1 MIAWDGRFRVLM
13 AKLAQYLPK
22 CSGGL
27 HWTDP
32 TQSIQWTVRCT
43 LCSHWVSVELHL
55 ENDHLVIASGNRPS
69 RFSTSWWAW
78 TEFSNFSHSE
88 FLQPKQI
95 TSPAESPE
103 SPVILLQQI
112 SPTCQTA
119 SWSNGRTCLLLNLLI
134 RLDSSS
140 SRLFAFQ
147 THEIQTNWL
156 IRMSN
161 RIRKSLKLCAIL
173 MPVMLTNAAD
183 WSVGLQLGSSRDS
196 LNEFRCK
203 SPDRAW
209 SGC

>member
-1 MIAWDGRFRVLM
+1 MDCTVYIM
-13 AKLAQYLPK
+13 
-22 CSGGL
+22 
-27 HWTDP
+27 
-32 TQSIQWTVRCT
+32 QS
-43 LCSHWVSVELHL
+43 LSFGELHL

-103 SPVILLQQI
+103 SPVIFFSKI
-112 SPTCQTA
+112 SPTCQAA

-161 RIRKSLKLCAIL
+161 RIRKSLKLCTIL

-183 WSVGLQLGSSRDS
+183 CWTSTWIFEGFTEWISLQKSRSSLIR
-196 LNEFRCK
+196 LLIH
-203 SPDRAW
+203 
-209 SGC
+209 SGTSSAFQTDLSN

>member
-1 MIAWDGRFRVLM
+1 MRRTLQGVDGETCTISAEVLRRTPLSRPNSVYSM
-13 AKLAQYLPK
+13 DCTVY
-22 CSGGL
+22 SM
-27 HWTDP
+27 
-32 TQSIQWTVRCT
+32 QS
-43 LCSHWVSVELHL
+43 LSFGELHL

-103 SPVILLQQI
+103 SPVIFFSKI
-112 SPTCQTA
+112 SPTCQAA
-119 SWSNGRTCLLLNLLI
+119 SWSNSRTCLLLNLLI

-183 WSVGLQLGSSRDS
+183 WSVQLQLGSSRDS
-196 LNEFRCK
+196 LSEFRCRN
-203 SPDRAW
+203 PDRAW